1 MRQADPESSR
11 NAEPAAQEG
20 RGRAPRKSG
29 WDRAQRALLAG
40 FGVLGTV
47 GLLGLAGCPASL
59 EDPSRFDVGVTAGNG
74 AGGGSAGGGM
84 TDPALAVDTACLYAV
99 FSKSCATVGCHKA
112 ITPQGGLDLESP
124 GANARLIN
132 IAATHKDATMPEACA
147 TGDKLVDP
155 AMSAKSWLLL
165 KVTKSADDTNC
176 GYTMPIGTPLVQA
189 DVDCIKRY
197 VADVAAASGGT

>member
-1 MRQADPESSR
+1 MNRMRQADPEATR
-11 NAEPAAQEG
+11 NAAPTAQEG
-20 RGRAPRKSG
+20 RAHARRGSG
-29 WDRAQRALLAG
+29 WQRALLAG

-59 EDPSRFDVGVTAGNG
+59 EDPGRFDVGVTAG

-84 TDPALAVDTACLYAV
+84 TDPALAVDTTCLYAV
-99 FSKSCATVGCHKA
+99 FTKSCATVGCHKA

-132 IAATHKDATMPEACA
+132 IAATHKDATMPAACA

-189 DVDCIKRY
+189 DVDCIKTY
-197 VADVAAASGGT
+197 VANVAAASGGT